1 MSQNADYGQIETIL
15 MRADV
20 YRTAYR
26 RMSII
31 ALALLVVA
39 VIAVLAAVS
48 LALTRPEPR
57 YFATTADGRIQPL
70 IPLDQPHLSA
80 AEIATYAAEAVTR
93 SFTYSFATYQQDFQ
107 DAQQYFTKPQGWN
120 SFVDAVQKSGTLELV
135 KNRRLNTTAIAQRA
149 VIVRQYNGVYEWIV
163 QMPVRVTYQSA
174 SEVTGQNL
182 MVTITLQ
189 RLQSYEHPRGA
200 AISRFLAAPEVLDEN
215 VRRQYRFSPC
225 ASGSALAQQ
234 AAQPAQTYTPQR
246 QRPPPNC
253 LSNSLSNK
261 SRYLNL
267 PTSRKLKGKANLH
280 TPNTAKQCPDRPR
293 NAPRQAPNVPI
304 IGARRLMQSLSE
316 LDRPDARRDYGLW
329 RNCSVVNA
337 DVSGNHPRLSA

>member
-120 SFVDAVQKSGTLELV
+120 SFVDAVQKSGTLDLV

-149 VIVRQYNGVYEWIV
+149 VIVREGVSANGVYEWIV

-200 AISRFLAAPEVLDEN
+200 AISRFLAAP
-215 VRRQYRFSPC
+215 
-225 ASGSALAQQ
+225 G
-234 AAQPAQTYTPQR
+234 
-246 QRPPPNC
+246 
-253 LSNSLSNK
+253 
-261 SRYLNL
+261 
-267 PTSRKLKGKANLH
+267 
-280 TPNTAKQCPDRPR
+280 
-293 NAPRQAPNVPI
+293 
-304 IGARRLMQSLSE
+304 GA
-316 LDRPDARRDYGLW
+316 
-329 RNCSVVNA
+329 
-337 DVSGNHPRLSA
+337 